1 MRKGRESARKER
13 EREREIQSFD
23 TVHRSKSQGILPERG
38 RSNTVDLL
46 IKDDCFVKRVLNIFN
61 TKMSCSKLVRTRRSS
76 VLNLPLR

>member
-1 MRKGRESARKER
+1 MRER
-13 EREREIQSFD
+13 RGREREIQSFD

-38 RSNTVDLL
+38 WFSTVDLL

-61 TKMSCSKLVRTRRSS
+61 TKMSSPKLVRTRRSS